1 MIDEDWDVILSGI
14 DEIEKCID
22 DGKFNWRVDR
32 EDVYMNVEVVFI
44 EFVGEFVKKLYIVC
58 SRND

>member
-1 MIDEDWDVILSGI
+1 MILNGI

-44 EFVGEFVKKLYIVC
+44 EFVGELVKKLYIVC